1 MCFLSV
7 RDFVA
12 KIHRKNEFWGWN
24 VDIVSLFAHFFLFL
38 SAFSCLVVKKYL
50 KIVLDKY
57 KSFKKQ

>member
-24 VDIVSLFAHFFLFL
+24 VDIVSLFAHFFLIFICLQLFGCKKIFKNSFL
-38 SAFSCLVVKKYL
+38 
-50 KIVLDKY
+50 
-57 KSFKKQ
+57 

>member
-24 VDIVSLFAHFFLFL
+24 VDIVSMFVHFFLFL
-38 SAFSCLVVKKYL
+38 SACSCLDVKKYL
-50 KIVLDKY
+50 KIIFY
-57 KSFKKQ
+57 NW